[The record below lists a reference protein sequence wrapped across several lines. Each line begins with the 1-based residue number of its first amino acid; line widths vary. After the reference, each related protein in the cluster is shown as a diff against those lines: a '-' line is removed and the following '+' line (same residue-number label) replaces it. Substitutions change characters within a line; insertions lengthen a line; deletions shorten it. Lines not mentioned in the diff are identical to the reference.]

1 MKEVRPD
8 RSVRSHLQKEPPR
21 GDDIPALDRPK
32 LSTEIVLSNG
42 DGSKICNQGRKA
54 ISDWVATLFI
64 HMRVENCESAMHY
77 SKQRR
82 KLKKAPNKGTS

>member
-32 LSTEIVLSNG
+32 LSTEIVVSND
-42 DGSKICNQGRKA
+42 DGSNIGNQGRRA

-64 HMRVENCESAMHY
+64 HIDSGKLRVSHALIQT
-77 SKQRR
+77 K
-82 KLKKAPNKGTS
+82 KKAEESP